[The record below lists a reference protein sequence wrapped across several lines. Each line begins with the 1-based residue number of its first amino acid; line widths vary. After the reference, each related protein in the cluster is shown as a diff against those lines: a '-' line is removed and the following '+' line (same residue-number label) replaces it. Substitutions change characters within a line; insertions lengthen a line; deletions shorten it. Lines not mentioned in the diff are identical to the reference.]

1 MPRRYVMASTA
12 RARAE
17 ECRRLVV
24 RMPSSEARKKKL
36 QVAADYERMADRAAN
51 RDVSEVDKSASNPEV
66 PKPR

>member
-1 MPRRYVMASTA
+1 
-12 RARAE
+12 
-17 ECRRLVV
+17 
-24 RMPSSEARKKKL
+24 MPSSEARKKKL